1 VGKSRLYNSLV
12 DHSLRRLSRRSGLGV
27 EALRRHSPEETRAMV
42 FRQIRRDLVKQLMWA
57 AIFFLALIVVGSFL
71 VVVGDS
77 R

>member
-1 VGKSRLYNSLV
+1 
-12 DHSLRRLSRRSGLGV
+12 
-27 EALRRHSPEETRAMV
+27 MV